1 MFSWKVTSL
10 CLSPPAQGP
19 PHHSSLSS
27 QSANSAPLN
36 SRLNYVTTA
45 LHFCLDAPKHAG
57 LNMSKMKLPISPISV
72 PSSYIVFATLIIM
85 SLFTF
90 SFLEMNLGVILEFIL
105 FSGPPHVKKIFCI

>member
-72 PSSYIVFATLIIM
+72 PSSYIVFATLITVI
-85 SLFTF
+85 SIVQSAEVKPKTKTSF
-90 SFLEMNLGVILEFIL
+90 SHM
-105 FSGPPHVKKIFCI
+105 PHIIII